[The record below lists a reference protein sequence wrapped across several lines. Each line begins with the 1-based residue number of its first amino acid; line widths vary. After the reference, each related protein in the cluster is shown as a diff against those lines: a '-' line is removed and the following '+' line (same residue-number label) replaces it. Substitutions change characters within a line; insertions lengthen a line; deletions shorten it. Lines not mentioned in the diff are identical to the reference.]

1 MSLLS
6 RAASSLVESL
16 DKYKHGEGTGSKGS
30 FVNNEHHQGTRQT
43 ISAPPRPPLSTR
55 DGEMEEVLKLDVPRY
70 DNKRQFP
77 GLAKLKIEKKERHNK
92 ALDDFGKLLD
102 NISEELEQNVL
113 QLSLEMRESLESSDA
128 SFQDYYRT
136 LEDNQFLIVRS
147 EPDLVTILGES
158 RERVAQRSA
167 IVESFASELDE
178 LEVKRAD
185 IAGAELKK
193 LVDKLIGIAHQLP
206 DEIEHIVENETFDL
220 NKVLTANRE
229 SHAKLLVMLR
239 KTQVSH
245 MHVPSITH
253 RHTLSLLS
261 HDRIRYY
268 EKAGRHY
275 YIVIINTCCIL
286 FISFQ
291 NPPSNV
297 IESSCSDKNLLLH
310 ASP

>member
-16 DKYKHGEGTGSKGS
+16 DKFKHGEGSKGS
-30 FVNNEHHQGTRQT
+30 FVKNEHPHGSTSSDLDDPRQT

-55 DGEMEEVLKLDVPRY
+55 DGELEDVLKLDVPRY

-128 SFQDYYRT
+128 SFQAYYRT

-147 EPDLVTILGES
+147 EPDLVVILGES
-158 RERVAQRSA
+158 RGRVAQRSA
-167 IVESFASELDE
+167 VVESFARGLDA

-239 KTQVSH
+239 KTQV
-245 MHVPSITH
+245 
-253 RHTLSLLS
+253 R
-261 HDRIRYY
+261 
-268 EKAGRHY
+268 
-275 YIVIINTCCIL
+275 
-286 FISFQ
+286 
-291 NPPSNV
+291 
-297 IESSCSDKNLLLH
+297 
-310 ASP
+310 